1 MSFNQRNR
9 KHQSYESDSGSH
21 GSISEI
27 SGKLENLLEE
37 NTVGLNASMLARQ
50 IGIKTKNTGDEDE
63 EFLKKRSENL
73 DVVMQQ
79 VQNIELEIHEYEDIM
94 RQ

>member
-1 MSFNQRNR
+1 MSFNQRKA
-9 KHQSYESDSGSH
+9 KHTSYESDSGSH

-37 NTVGLNASMLARQ
+37 NTVGLNTTLLARQ
-50 IGIKTKNTGDEDE
+50 IGVKTKDTGDEDE
-63 EFLKKRSENL
+63 EFLKKRSANL

-79 VQNIELEIHEYEDIM
+79 V
-94 RQ
+94 